1 MDWREERDGR
11 EGEGG
16 EGRRREV
23 RWEHFGILIP
33 VLQSLSLS
41 FCCVSSSFLPPFSSF
56 SLSFPSSLSPSLLP
70 SSSQKLDIQDN
81 PNLVMPPKPTEQVK
95 GSGAEWYN
103 IDFDPEILKGGAVV
117 ASATVIL
124 SAHHKRKAGV

>member
-1 MDWREERDGR
+1 MDWREERNGREERDGR
-11 EGEGG
+11 GRKEEGS
-16 EGRRREV
+16 EV
-23 RWEHFGILIP
+23 GTFRYTDSCP
-33 VLQSLSLS
+33 SLSLSPS
-41 FCCVSSSFLPPFSSF
+41 FCCVSPSFLPPFFSF
-56 SLSFPSSLSPSLLP
+56 SLSF

>member
-1 MDWREERDGR
+1 MGE
-11 EGEGG
+11 EGG
-16 EGRRREV
+16 RREV
-23 RWEHFGILIP
+23 GEGRWEHFGILIL
-33 VLQSLSLS
+33 VLHSLSPS
-41 FCCVSSSFLPPFSSF
+41 FCCVSPSFLPPFSFLFFLLSF
-56 SLSFPSSLSPSLLP
+56 LPFLSLFLSLSLSL

>member
-1 MDWREERDGR
+1 M
-11 EGEGG
+11 GG

-23 RWEHFGILIP
+23 RWEHFGVLIP
-33 VLQSLSLS
+33 VLHSLSPS
-41 FCCVSSSFLPPFSSF
+41 FCCVSPSFLPPFF
-56 SLSFPSSLSPSLLP
+56 LLSPSSPP
-70 SSSQKLDIQDN
+70 SFSPLQKLDIQDN

>member
-1 MDWREERDGR
+1 MGGR
-11 EGEGG
+11 RGMGR

-23 RWEHFGILIP
+23 RWEHFGVLIP
-33 VLQSLSLS
+33 VLHSLSPS
-41 FCCVSSSFLPPFSSF
+41 FCCVSPSFLPPFSSF
-56 SLSFPSSLSPSLLP
+56 SLSF

>member
-11 EGEGG
+11 EEREGKEGG
-16 EGRRREV
+16 GKWGGNISV
-23 RWEHFGILIP
+23 YWF
-33 VLQSLSLS
+33 LS
-41 FCCVSSSFLPPFSSF
+41 FTLSPPLFAVFLHPFF
-56 SLSFPSSLSPSLLP
+56 LLSPSSPP
-70 SSSQKLDIQDN
+70 SFSPLQKLDIQDN